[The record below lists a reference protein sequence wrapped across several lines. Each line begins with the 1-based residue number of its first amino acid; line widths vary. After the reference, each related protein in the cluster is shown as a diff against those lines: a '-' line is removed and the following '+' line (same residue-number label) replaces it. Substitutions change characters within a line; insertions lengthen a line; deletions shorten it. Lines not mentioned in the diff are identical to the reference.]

1 MNFIF
6 SYFFFLKFINRFQV
20 VILSSFIFLTLFFF
34 LVSISNGSF
43 SFSLISL
50 FSLEDSLNKV
60 VLYEIRIP
68 RVLLAG
74 FVGASLGLSGASL
87 QGLFRNPLA
96 DPGLIGVSAG
106 AALGAA
112 LLIVLGSSIIPEF
125 IFNTFALPISAV
137 TGAAIVITM
146 LYFFTRGFGYQG
158 ITYMLLIGIAVNAL
172 ASVGIGVLTFI
183 SSDSE
188 LRGLTFWT
196 MGSFGGASWQIIIP
210 ALLIISFTVLWMIP
224 AARKLDL
231 LQLGEPEAYRLGI
244 DVQKLKFKVIIS
256 SAITVGISVSLSGM
270 IGFVGLVVPHLVR
283 LIGGVNHS
291 YLLPTSAFLG
301 ASLMMLADLL
311 SRLLISPA
319 EVPVGLITSA
329 LGAPFFLWLIYRSR
343 QI

>member
-1 MNFIF
+1 LNFIF
-6 SYFFFLKFINRFQV
+6 SYFFFLKFINRFQGI
-20 VILSSFIFLTLFFF
+20 ILSSLIVLTLGFF

-50 FSLEDSLNKV
+50 FSLEESLNKV

-112 LLIVLGSSIIPEF
+112 LLIVLGSSLIPEF
-125 IFNTFALPISAV
+125 IFNTFALPIAAV
-137 TGAAIVITM
+137 SGAAVVITM

-196 MGSFGGASWQIIIP
+196 MGSFGGASWQIILP
-210 ALLIISFTVLWMIP
+210 ALFIISCSILWMIP

-244 DVQKLKFKVIIS
+244 DVQRLKFKVIIS

-270 IGFVGLVVPHLVR
+270 IGFVGLVVPHLAR
-283 LIGGVNHS
+283 LMGGVNHS

-301 ASLMMLADLL
+301 ASLMMIADLL

>member
-6 SYFFFLKFINRFQV
+6 SYFFFLKFINRFQGV
-20 VILSSFIFLTLFFF
+20 LLSSLVFLTLCFF

-50 FSLEDSLNKV
+50 FSLEESLNKV

-112 LLIVLGSSIIPEF
+112 LLIVLGSSLIPEF
-125 IFNTFALPISAV
+125 IFNTFALPIAAV
-137 TGAAIVITM
+137 SGAAVVITM

-196 MGSFGGASWQIIIP
+196 MGSFGGASWQIILP
-210 ALLIISFTVLWMIP
+210 ALFIISCSILWMIP

-244 DVQKLKFKVIIS
+244 DVQRLKFKVIIS

-270 IGFVGLVVPHLVR
+270 IGFVGLVVPHLAR
-283 LIGGVNHS
+283 LMGGVNHS

-301 ASLMMLADLL
+301 ASLMMIADLL

-329 LGAPFFLWLIYRSR
+329 LGSPFFLWLIYRSR

>member
-6 SYFFFLKFINRFQV
+6 SYFFFLKFINRFQGI
-20 VILSSFIFLTLFFF
+20 ILSSLIVLTLGFF

-50 FSLEDSLNKV
+50 FSFEESLNKV

-112 LLIVLGSSIIPEF
+112 LLIVLGSSLIPEF

-196 MGSFGGASWQIIIP
+196 MGSFGGASWQIILP
-210 ALLIISFTVLWMIP
+210 ALFIISCSILWMIP

-244 DVQKLKFKVIIS
+244 DVQRLKFKVIIS

-270 IGFVGLVVPHLVR
+270 IGFVGLVVPHLAR
-283 LIGGVNHS
+283 LMGGVNHS

-301 ASLMMLADLL
+301 ASLMMIADLL